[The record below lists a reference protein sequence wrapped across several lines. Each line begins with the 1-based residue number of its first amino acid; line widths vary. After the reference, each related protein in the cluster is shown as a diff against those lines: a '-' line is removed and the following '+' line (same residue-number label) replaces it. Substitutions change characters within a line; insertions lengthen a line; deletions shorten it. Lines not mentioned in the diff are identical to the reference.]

1 MIAPGTAHQGV
12 RLGRVRSI
20 TGVRTGFNVRART
33 GQFLFD
39 GLGIAVSAVMLFPI
53 YWMVATAF
61 KPGRD
66 ILTLEPKWFP
76 SPFTLQNF
84 QDAITR
90 PFFLDDVK
98 NSLIVVG
105 AMLAISLATAF
116 LAAVSVARF
125 GFRGRNAFI
134 IMIIGVQM
142 VPLNAL
148 IIPLY
153 LMLDKLG
160 QTDALPGV
168 IAVYVAVVLP
178 FMVWT
183 LRGFVA
189 NIPVELEEAA
199 MIDGCTRLG
208 AFLRITLPLVG
219 PGLVATA
226 VFGFIQAWN
235 EYIIAYVLL
244 SSPGNQTLTVWL
256 ASFTTNHGPE
266 WGPLMAAA
274 TLTGLPVVAFFL
286 VVQRYLAGGLTAG
299 AVKG

>member
-1 MIAPGTAHQGV
+1 MIAPGAAQGV
-12 RLGRVRSI
+12 QAGRVRAEE
-20 TGVRTGFNVRART
+20 RVRAEVTVPRLVR
-33 GQFLFD
+33 QLAYD
-39 GLGIAVSAVMLFPI
+39 AIGIAVAAVMLFPI
-53 YWMVATAF
+53 YWMVITAF

-76 SPFTLQNF
+76 SPFTLDNF
-84 QDAITR
+84 KDAISR
-90 PFFLDDVK
+90 PFFLDDVR
-98 NSLIVVG
+98 NSLVIVGV
-105 AMLAISLATAF
+105 MLVLALLVSF
-116 LAAVSVARF
+116 LAAVAVARF
-125 GFRGRNAFI
+125 GFRGRNGYLV
-134 IMIIGVQM
+134 MIIAVQM

-153 LMLDKLG
+153 FLLDSVD
-160 QTDALPGV
+160 QVDALPGV
-168 IAVYVAVVLP
+168 IAIYLAVVLP
-178 FMVWT
+178 FMIWT

-189 NIPVELEEAA
+189 NIPRELEEAA
-199 MIDGCTRLG
+199 MIDGCTRIG
-208 AFLRITLPLVG
+208 AFFRITFPLIG

-226 VFGFIQAWN
+226 IFGFIQAWN

-244 SSPGNQTLTVWL
+244 SSPTNQTLTVWL

-286 VVQRYLAGGLTAG
+286 ILQRYLAGGLTAG

>member
-1 MIAPGTAHQGV
+1 MIAPGAAEGIRADAARDAARPAISFHVLQQV
-12 RLGRVRSI
+12 RQLVYDAI
-20 TGVRTGFNVRART
+20 
-33 GQFLFD
+33 
-39 GLGIAVSAVMLFPI
+39 GIAVAVVMLFPI

-61 KPGRD
+61 KPGQD
-66 ILTLEPKWFP
+66 ILRLDPKWIP
-76 SPFTLQNF
+76 NPLTLQNF
-84 QDAITR
+84 QDAIAR

-98 NSLIVVG
+98 NSLIIVG
-105 AMLAISLATAF
+105 IMLVLALAISF
-116 LAAVSVARF
+116 LAAVGTARF
-125 GFRGRNAFI
+125 GFKGRTAYLV
-134 IMIIGVQM
+134 MIIAVQM

-153 LMLDKLG
+153 LMLDGVG
-160 QTDALPGV
+160 QTDTLAGV
-168 IAVYVAVVLP
+168 IAVYLAVVLP

-189 NIPVELEEAA
+189 NIPPELEESA
-199 MIDGCTRLG
+199 MIDGCTRFG
-208 AFLRITLPLVG
+208 AFIRITFPLIG

-226 VFGFIQAWN
+226 IFGFIQAWN
-235 EYIIAYVLL
+235 EYIVAYVLL
-244 SSPGNQTLTVWL
+244 SSPENQTLTVWL

-286 VVQRYLAGGLTAG
+286 LLQRYLAGGLTAG

>member
-1 MIAPGTAHQGV
+1 MIAPGTAQG
-12 RLGRVRSI
+12 I
-20 TGVRTGFNVRART
+20 RART
-33 GQFLFD
+33 ERAAAAVDLRVNVWRRVSQWLYD
-39 GLGIAVSAVMLFPI
+39 GVGVAVAAVMLFPI
-53 YWMVATAF
+53 YWMVITAF

-76 SPFTLQNF
+76 APFTLDNF
-84 QDAITR
+84 KDAIAR
-90 PFFLDDVK
+90 PFFLDDVR
-98 NSLIVVG
+98 NSLVIVAV
-105 AMLAISLATAF
+105 MLAAALLVAF
-116 LAAVSVARF
+116 LAAVGTARF
-125 GFRGRNAFI
+125 GFRGRTAYLV
-134 IMIIGVQM
+134 MIIGVQM

-153 LMLDKLG
+153 MLLDSAG
-160 QTDALPGV
+160 QVDALPGV
-168 IAVYVAVVLP
+168 IAIYLAVVLP
-178 FMVWT
+178 FMIWT

-189 NIPVELEEAA
+189 NIPVELEESA
-199 MIDGCTRLG
+199 MIDGCTRVG
-208 AFLRITLPLVG
+208 AFFRITFPLVG

-226 VFGFIQAWN
+226 IFGFIQAWN

-244 SSPGNQTLTVWL
+244 SSPTNQTLTVWL

-286 VVQRYLAGGLTAG
+286 ILQRYLAGGLTAG